1 MKSILFASI
10 LATWFAG
17 STVLAEE
24 ITTDENLIADA
35 YAKPDNL
42 VKLADGRAMNLR
54 CSGEGEPTV
63 ILEAGGN
70 TESSTWYRAQPQ
82 IARLTRVCSYDRA
95 GYGFSDEGSLPRD
108 LAAAVADLHA
118 LMKQADI
125 AAPVVLVGHSLGSN
139 IVRRYAQLHPDEV
152 AGIVLVDPPEQG
164 ADGKMPQDWQQ
175 EITEQ
180 VAHREKILAL
190 CEEAAA
196 AGNRAVLQE
205 RCLRAPPPWMGDVV
219 AKAMADNKAKPAY
232 WRTLRAELAHNETLF
247 SAPVPED
254 ETYGAIPLVLLRAGE
269 QNEDVPP
276 EVRKVIEEARSL
288 THKRILVGSSRSKSV
303 EVTNTSH
310 DIQLD
315 RPDTI
320 AAAIKE
326 MLESLKSEP

>member
-1 MKSILFASI
+1 MRSILFASI

-17 STVLAEE
+17 SPVLAED
-24 ITTDENLIADA
+24 ITTDKTLIADA
-35 YAKPDNL
+35 YAKPGNL
-42 VKLADGRAMNLR
+42 VKLADGRFMNLR

-70 TESSTWYRAQPQ
+70 ADSSTWYRAQSQ
-82 IARLTRVCSYDRA
+82 IASMTRVCSYDRA
-95 GYGFSDEGSLPRD
+95 GYGFSDESSIPRD
-108 LAAAVADLHA
+108 LAAVVADLQA

-164 ADGKMPQDWQQ
+164 ADADLPQDWKY

-180 VAHREKILAL
+180 LAHREKILAL

-196 AGNRAVLQE
+196 AGDRAALKE
-205 RCLRAPPPWMGDVV
+205 RCVRAPPPWMGDVV

-254 ETYGAIPLVLLRAGE
+254 ESYGAIPLVLLRAGE
-269 QNEDVPP
+269 QDEDVPP
-276 EVRKVIEEARSL
+276 EVRKVIEEARNL
-288 THKRILVGSSRSKSV
+288 THKRILAGSSRSKAV

-320 AAAIKE
+320 ASAIKE